1 MRACPGCA
9 AKLLLRLTDGDPE
22 SFLGYAP
29 EEEDP
34 GTNTRVLLA
43 SLLDVL
49 SQTIVEAINEEDD
62 ATYDA
67 AAEDRESVVLVYADA
82 LRSQRYAEAVWL
94 HIATRGPDGPDGP
107 DALAEVTA

>member
-1 MRACPGCA
+1 MATCAECA
-9 AKLLLRLTDGDPE
+9 AKLLVRLTGGDPE
-22 SFLGYAP
+22 SVLGYAP
-29 EEEDP
+29 AEEDP

-49 SQTIVEAINEEDD
+49 TETIVEAMNEADD

-82 LRSQRYAEAVWL
+82 LRSQRFAEAVWL
-94 HIATRGPDGPDGP
+94 HITTRGPDGPDGP
-107 DALAEVTA
+107 DAVAEAAK